1 MCEANVFLVKNG
13 AEEEIMKDV
22 LALENR
28 GDHLYLADLLGNEK
42 EVRATIKHID
52 FGNHKVVLE
61 ED

>member
-1 MCEANVFLVKNG
+1 MCEANVFLLKEG

-22 LALENR
+22 LVLENR
-28 GDHLYLADLLGNEK
+28 GNSLYLADLLGNEK

-61 ED
+61 